1 MTFKNAMVVFKKELK
16 DFFRDKRTIITSI
29 IVPLLLFPLIYS
41 VIGGQITSTVEK
53 VSKAITIGVAKNTS
67 DETIISLKNN
77 IFSGQK
83 TEFTLVKVDDFQK
96 AIEDETIDLGMQFDD
111 RSVLV
116 ALKAT
121 TPFELK
127 IIYDDN
133 KIVSGNAVSVAQSA
147 IEVYNTKTA
156 NAKLKALGLAEQD
169 IKPAQ
174 MSFTTIN
181 EYIVSIGGTPASTGQ
196 TNSFLAMILPLL
208 IGMMVPLGTV
218 AAATDLFA
226 GEKERGTLEPL
237 LSTKAGRASVLLGK
251 YFAVIVLGLISIT
264 AYISGFLIAVAMNPS
279 LTSGFS
285 GGGSTSAFS
294 GLSIS
299 LGVGVMVIFL
309 IVLLSMTATALQ
321 VILSTWSKSV
331 KEAGSYMS
339 FMTIAVMVPAYA
351 TMMLQPGDVKEYMML
366 IPLYNVIAS
375 IKLALAGINDVKL
388 YAIAILSS
396 LVVLVVILVLVLK
409 MLKKESVLFRN

>member
-1 MTFKNAMVVFKKELK
+1 MTFKNAMIVFKKELK
-16 DFFRDKRTIITSI
+16 DFFRDKRTIITTI
-29 IVPLLLFPLIYS
+29 LVPLIMFPVIYS
-41 VIGGQITSTVEK
+41 LLGNQITSTVEK
-53 VSKAITIGVAKNTS
+53 VSKAITIGVAENTS
-67 DETIISLKNN
+67 DETITSLKNN
-77 IFSGQK
+77 IFSGQN

-96 AIEDETIDLGMQFDD
+96 AIEDEKIDLGMQFDD
-111 RSVLV
+111 KSVLA
-116 ALKAT
+116 ALKAS

-127 IIYDDN
+127 IIYNDN
-133 KIVSGNAVSVAQSA
+133 KIVSGNAVSVAQTA

-156 NAKLKALGLAEQD
+156 NAKLKALGLTEKD

-174 MSFTTIN
+174 INIATID
-181 EYIVSIGGTPASTGQ
+181 EYIVSIGGTATSTGQ
-196 TNSFLAMILPLL
+196 SNSFLAMILPLL
-208 IGMMVPLGTV
+208 LGMMVPLSTV

-251 YFAVIVLGLISIT
+251 YFAVIVLGIISIT

-285 GGGSTSAFS
+285 DSGSTGALS
-294 GLSIS
+294 GLNISI
-299 LGVGVMVIFL
+299 GVGIMVILL
-309 IVLLSMTATALQ
+309 ILLLSMTSTALQ

-339 FMTIAVMVPAYA
+339 FMSLAVMVPAYA

-375 IKLALAGINDVKL
+375 IKLALGGINNVKL

-396 LVVLVVILVLVLK
+396 LVVLIIILVLVLK